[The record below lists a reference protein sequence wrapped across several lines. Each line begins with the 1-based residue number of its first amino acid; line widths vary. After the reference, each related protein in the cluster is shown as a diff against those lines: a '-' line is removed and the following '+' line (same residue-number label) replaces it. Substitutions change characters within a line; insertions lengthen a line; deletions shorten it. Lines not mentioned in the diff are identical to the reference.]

1 MPSRAVGADN
11 AQDFHRLVACATVYH
26 SEQDDA
32 ENGVLNRAFRV
43 ISVPGYPECRG
54 VQRYRVYFITTILY
68 LSTCTGEKHADGYI
82 AQK

>member
-11 AQDFHRLVACATVYH
+11 AQDFHHLVACVTVYH

-32 ENGVLNRAFRV
+32 ENGVLNRVFRV

-54 VQRYRVYFITTILY
+54 VQLLFVFQENILD
-68 LSTCTGEKHADGYI
+68 EK
-82 AQK
+82 